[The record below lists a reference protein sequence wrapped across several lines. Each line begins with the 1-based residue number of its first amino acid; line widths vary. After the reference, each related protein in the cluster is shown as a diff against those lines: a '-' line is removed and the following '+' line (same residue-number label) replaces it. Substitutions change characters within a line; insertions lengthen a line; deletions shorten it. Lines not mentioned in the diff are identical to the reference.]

1 MEAKN
6 QVLQVYPESYICKTR
21 GKVDVRR
28 PRTVEDTPALV
39 PYVLLSGYH
48 LTDIMAWDEAAER
61 IKETVP
67 DDLKDKPWSW
77 NMFFALKKKNDQKR
91 HVYKSQK

>member
-67 DDLKDKPWSW
+67 DDLKDKPWSE
-77 NMFFALKKKNDQKR
+77 NGL
-91 HVYKSQK
+91 